1 MNHPTPIDVAVRLTD
16 TTAADPRIAS
26 WRLSDAQK
34 ARMRAELPVARFAFC
49 DDEATFLHALPAA
62 RAAVVWSFR
71 PEWADLAP
79 HLEWVA
85 TPAAGR
91 DYFPPPPP
99 RIECTYGSF
108 HGRIIGETVLGMLLA
123 ASRGLLQA
131 QAAQHAGDPWPRVA
145 IAPAMRTLR
154 GGRAVILGYGAIG
167 RWIARYLAP
176 MGVRVAGVRRH
187 PVPENEI
194 PGVEVLPPAAIDA
207 LLPSADFLVLA
218 LPGTPETEG
227 ILDVR
232 RIALLS
238 PSCIVCNVG
247 RGSAVDEDALADALR
262 AGRLRAACLDV
273 FRIEPLPAGSPLLR
287 CPNLFAFPHSSA
299 IAPEYLDLF
308 LDEYVALFRARRW
321 RG

>member
-1 MNHPTPIDVAVRLTD
+1 MINVAVRLTD
-16 TTAADPRIAS
+16 TAAVDPAIEA

-34 ARMRAELPVARFAFC
+34 ARMCAELPGARFAFC
-49 DDEATFLHALPAA
+49 DDEASFVRALPSA

-79 HLEWVA
+79 RLEWIA

-91 DYFPPPPP
+91 DYFPKPPP

-123 ASRGLLQA
+123 SSRGLLQA

-154 GGRAVILGYGAIG
+154 GAHAVILGYGSIG
-167 RWIARYLAP
+167 RWIARFLAP
-176 MGVRVAGVRRH
+176 MGMRISGVRRH
-187 PVPENEI
+187 PVPETEI
-194 PGVEVLPPAAIDA
+194 PGVDVVTLAELDA

-218 LPGTPETEG
+218 LPGTAETDG
-227 ILDVR
+227 ILDAR
-232 RIALLS
+232 RMSLL
-238 PSCIVCNVG
+238 PAACVVCNVG
-247 RGSAVDEDALADALR
+247 RGRAIDEEALAAALC

-273 FRIEPLPAGSPLLR
+273 FRVEPLPADSSLRR

-308 LDEYVALFRARRW
+308 LDEYVVLFRARRG
-321 RG
+321 REVL